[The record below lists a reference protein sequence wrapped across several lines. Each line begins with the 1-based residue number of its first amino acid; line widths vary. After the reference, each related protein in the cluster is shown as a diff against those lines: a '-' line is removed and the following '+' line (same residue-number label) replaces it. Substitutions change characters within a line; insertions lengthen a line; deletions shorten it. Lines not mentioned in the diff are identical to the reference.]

1 MWFAIALFG
10 ISLVLIVALFALRW
24 WELKQQRVLAPALR
38 DRADERARELKDAL
52 LHSNR
57 ILSRIP
63 PLAAIL
69 SRYVVHEMALALAA
83 LARFSE
89 RQAHALADM
98 VSHKHRFERRETQS
112 EFLKQVSGHKNG
124 NGGAGTAE

>member
-1 MWFAIALFG
+1 MWFAIVPFLV
-10 ISLVLIVALFALRW
+10 SLVLIAALFSLRW
-24 WELKQQRVLAPALR
+24 WEIRHERVLAPAWR
-38 DRADERARELKDAL
+38 ERADERARELKDAL

-69 SRYVVHEMALALAA
+69 SRYLVHEIALGLAA

-112 EFLKQVSGHKNG
+112 DFLKQVADRKS
-124 NGGAGTAE
+124 TITETR